1 MSLKITSDSLY
12 KDMKQSDK
20 RVPTINI
27 TELLPQDKA
36 NEKDEGM
43 VLPNKQFD
51 NTDESGKKALLN
63 PQKQLV
69 SEMSKANSHLRFRG
83 TKCEFKYYEDVN
95 RVAIKVLDQ
104 ETNEVIRE
112 IPPEETIKLIQKLW
126 EYAGLLYDEKG

>member
-1 MSLKITSDSLY
+1 
-12 KDMKQSDK
+12 MKQSDQ
-20 RVPTINI
+20 RVPTISI
-27 TELLPQDKA
+27 TELLPQSKA
-36 NEKDEGM
+36 SGNNEGT
-43 VLPNKQFD
+43 VSTNKQND
-51 NTDESGKKALLN
+51 NTDENGKTALLN
-63 PQKQLV
+63 PQKQLL
-69 SEMSKANSHLRFRG
+69 SEISKANSQLKFRG